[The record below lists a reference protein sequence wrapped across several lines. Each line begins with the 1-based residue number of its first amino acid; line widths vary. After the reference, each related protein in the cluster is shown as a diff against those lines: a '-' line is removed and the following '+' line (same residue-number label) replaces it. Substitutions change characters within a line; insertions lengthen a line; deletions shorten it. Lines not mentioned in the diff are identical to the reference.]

1 MGEGLERPSSSGKES
16 KMDIKAVSGDIT
28 QADAGAIVVNL
39 FEGVQTPGGATG
51 AVDMAMDGAI
61 SKLIADGEI
70 KGKKGEITVIHTLG
84 KIPPARVVVAGLGKA
99 DRFNAEV
106 VRQVMGAVCRR
117 LRGVG
122 IEKAATILH
131 GAGIGGMD
139 VDESAQA
146 ISEGSLA
153 WTVHIQEASD
163 QAGRRREGVEGVDGG
178 RVGLRQALHAPAVP

>member
-1 MGEGLERPSSSGKES
+1 
-16 KMDIKAVSGDIT
+16 MDIKAVSGDIT

-39 FEGVQTPGGATG
+39 FEGVQAPAGATG
-51 AVDMAMDGAI
+51 AVDRAMDGAI

-122 IEKAATILH
+122 IERPPPFFMAQ
-131 GAGIGGMD
+131 
-139 VDESAQA
+139 ESA
-146 ISEGSLA
+146 G
-153 WTVHIQEASD
+153 WTWMSRPRPSQRGACLDCTRSR
-163 QAGRRREGVEGVDGG
+163 GT
-178 RVGLRQALHAPAVP
+178 